1 VRGGVQAEQA
11 PLLLGPIGNRSRK
24 SKFTTTPLLLKQK
37 AYHCHLVKSHR
48 RGRHMIDGSFGT
60 VTLIAKY
67 RLVLKYAYFFPK
79 RKTRYKSLKQL
90 VF

>member
-1 VRGGVQAEQA
+1 
-11 PLLLGPIGNRSRK
+11 
-24 SKFTTTPLLLKQK
+24 
-37 AYHCHLVKSHR
+37 
-48 RGRHMIDGSFGT
+48 MIDGSFGT

-90 VF
+90 VI